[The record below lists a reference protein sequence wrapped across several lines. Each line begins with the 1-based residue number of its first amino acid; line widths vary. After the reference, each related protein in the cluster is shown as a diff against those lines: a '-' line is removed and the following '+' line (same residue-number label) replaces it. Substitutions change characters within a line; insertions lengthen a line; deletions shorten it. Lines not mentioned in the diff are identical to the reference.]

1 MNAFAAY
8 IYWVIVA
15 AWGAVLIT
23 VSIAYLRN
31 RKTFGSARLLLLVV
45 SIDTVRNIVENVYFG
60 AYFGATYGIFP
71 PAVAAALGNPTLLIL
86 PKLFNVFASLIVLG
100 VLLFRWLPSAVGEKA
115 EAEKLVQDRTMA
127 LRREVEEHRRLFQT
141 SADLI
146 VVTDLDR
153 VIIQISE
160 SCSGILGYLPHELE
174 GRYGGDFIV
183 SSDLDALRS
192 ELSRCV
198 AGEPLKNLQ
207 CNFVHK
213 YGHLVAI
220 SLSGVWSPEVSRFF
234 LIGRDT
240 TSQKIAEEKLQYLA
254 HFDQLTGLPN
264 RFSALAEIGSQ
275 LKSSRGLAIA
285 MFDLDGFKDVN
296 DTLGHAAGDRV
307 LCAAAKR
314 IKRAALVGCKFYR
327 LGGDE
332 FLAIFANQLDPLAL
346 AADIDHVIH
355 RLEKPFSVDGHTFMI
370 GASVGSA
377 IAPADGTDAD
387 ELIASADLA
396 LYDAKAAGRRC
407 YRMFVPSMRAAVQA
421 RREMGNELHR
431 AWRQNEFVLHFQ
443 PQYRL
448 ADGKIV
454 GAEALLRWQHPTRGL
469 LPPGLFV
476 GALSASPEA
485 PAVGSWIILEACR
498 AAMNWHDRGLP
509 FIRMGVNLFPA
520 QFQSNVLLSD
530 VETALS
536 STNLPPHNLE
546 LEITEN
552 IVLNNSE
559 AILSTLETLRSR
571 GVGVAFDDF
580 GTGYASLSCLTHFPL
595 NRIKIDRSFVKSIT
609 SASSSEDTAI
619 TSSIITLAH
628 GLGCSVIAEGV
639 ETADQADF
647 LTNKGCD
654 EVQGF
659 LYSRPL
665 TSDDFEVLLR
675 ETILPVAERGKSS
688 FLKA

>member
-1 MNAFAAY
+1 MNAVAAY

-15 AWGAVLIT
+15 AWAAVLIT

-45 SIDTVRNIVENVYFG
+45 SIDTVRNIVENIYFG
-60 AYFGATYGIFP
+60 AYFGATYGILP
-71 PAVAAALGNPTLLIL
+71 QAVAVVLGNPALLIL
-86 PKLFNVFASLIVLG
+86 PKLFNVFASVIVLG

-115 EAEKLVQDRTMA
+115 EAEKLVQDKTMA

-153 VIIQISE
+153 VIVQISD
-160 SCSGILGYLPHELE
+160 SCSGILGYLPHELA
-174 GRYGGDFIV
+174 GRYGGDLIV
-183 SSDLDALRS
+183 SSDLEALRS
-192 ELSRCV
+192 ELLRCV

-213 YGHLVAI
+213 DGRLVAI
-220 SLSGVWSPEVSRFF
+220 SLSGVWSPQVGRFF

-240 TSQKIAEEKLQYLA
+240 TSQKIAEEKLQNLA

-264 RFSALAEIGSQ
+264 RHSALAEIRLQ
-275 LKSSRGLAIA
+275 LESSRGLSIA

-314 IKRAALVGCKFYR
+314 IERAALVGCKFYR

-332 FLAIFANQLDPLAL
+332 FLAIFPDQLDPLAL

-355 RLEKPFSVDGHTFMI
+355 RLEEPFSVDGHTFNI

-377 IAPADGTDAD
+377 IAPTDGADAD

-421 RREMGNELHR
+421 RREMGIELRR
-431 AWRQNEFVLHFQ
+431 AWQKSEFVLHYQ
-443 PQYRL
+443 PQYCL

-469 LPPGLFV
+469 LSPGLFV
-476 GALSASPEA
+476 DALSTSPEA

-498 AAMNWHDRGLP
+498 QAMEWHARGLP
-509 FIRMGVNLFPA
+509 LIRMGVNLFPS

-530 VETALS
+530 VDTALS
-536 STNLPPHNLE
+536 TTNLPSHKLE

-552 IVLNNSE
+552 IILNNSE

-571 GVGVAFDDF
+571 GVGMAFDDF

-609 SASSSEDTAI
+609 SSSSSEDTAI
-619 TSSIITLAH
+619 TSSIIALAH
-628 GLGCSVIAEGV
+628 DLGCSVIAEGV
-639 ETADQADF
+639 ETSDQVDF

-665 TSDDFEVLLR
+665 TSSNFEALLR
-675 ETILPVAERGKSS
+675 QTILHAAEKGKKSLS
-688 FLKA
+688 EA